1 MSRKEIIYSIFYIL
15 FFVLSSWS
23 GIVSGFTDSH
33 TPPVPFAIEF
43 FTLIIGAVL
52 FAADFAKHRTATFE
66 KIRVHMLGLTAN
78 SLVMLYIL
86 VLALQG
92 YR

>member
-1 MSRKEIIYSIFYIL
+1 MSRKEIIYSVFYIL
-15 FFVLSSWS
+15 FFVLSVWS

-43 FTLIIGAVL
+43 FVLLIGGILL
-52 FAADFAKHRTATFE
+52 FIDFARHKPATF
-66 KIRVHMLGLTAN
+66 KKVRVHILGLAAN
-78 SLVMLYIL
+78 GIVMLYVL

-92 YR
+92 YH

>member
-1 MSRKEIIYSIFYIL
+1 MSRKEISYSIFYIL
-15 FFVLSSWS
+15 FFVLSIWS

-33 TPPVPFAIEF
+33 TPPIPFAIEF

-52 FAADFAKHRTATFE
+52 FAADFAKHKTATFE
-66 KIRVHMLGLTAN
+66 KIGVHVLGLTAN
-78 SLVMLYIL
+78 SLVMLYVL
-86 VLALQG
+86 ALALQG

>member
-15 FFVLSSWS
+15 FFVLSIWS